1 MPNPRKEK
9 VYEGIEIC
17 KTNDIDFILAVGAVS
32 VIDCSKAIAIG
43 AKTDKD
49 FWKAFYLD
57 WEECTKGIPLGTIL
71 TISAIGM

>member
-49 FWKAFYLD
+49 F
-57 WEECTKGIPLGTIL
+57 
-71 TISAIGM
+71 